1 MANAVTAPRALT
13 ATVIAVSDARR
24 LAETAAALAALRG
37 RSAVRTILISLGS
50 NPQPAVDARPDSV
63 SIEDLVPRYLNNA
76 VASLRLS
83 SLPSIAWWRG
93 VDVAVLPDLAG
104 LVDRLVLDAEDPT
117 QTWAAVPGIVPLTV
131 VSDLRWTR
139 LTRWRNLMAQFF
151 DVPAVRSSIE
161 TFATLDI
168 AAGDMYTARLFAG
181 WMKSRLPGGDRIVV
195 TFSDAGGAVPMQSV
209 ALGGSSHRLVLELAG
224 HAGCIRTLIETG
236 GRTTAS
242 RVGPVGDQAPESLM
256 ADELRVPARDLAFEA
271 ALQAAMELS

>member
-1 MANAVTAPRALT
+1 MANAVMAPRALT

-37 RSAVRTILISLGS
+37 RSAVRTILISLGT
-50 NPQPAVDARPDSV
+50 NPQPAVDSRPDHV

-93 VDVAVLPDLAG
+93 VDVAVLPDLAD

-117 QTWAAVPGIVPLTV
+117 QTWDAVSGIVSVTV

-151 DVPAVRSSIE
+151 DVPAVRAAIA
-161 TFATLDI
+161 TFTTLEI
-168 AAGDMYTARLFAG
+168 AAGDVYAGRLFAG
-181 WMKSRLPGGDRIVV
+181 WMQSRLPAGDKISV
-195 TFSDAGGAVPMQSV
+195 TLSRAGRDASIQSV

-224 HAGCIRTLIETG
+224 HGRCIHTTIETG

-242 RVGPVGDQAPESLM
+242 RVVPAGDQAPERLM

-271 ALQAAMELS
+271 ALRAAMELP